1 MSRTTSRTNTNSRTT
16 SRTNVNVNNVN
27 TYCKV
32 CHDAGKMETEYRSH
46 SIRDRNSNLICPT
59 LLSLECRFCYKNGH
73 TIKYCPSNKSRD
85 RYERKVESRDKYKND
100 QKTKEQNSSSNLSK
114 LSRQSNKFA
123 YLCYDSDDDKQ
134 NKDKKQKK
142 NKKEDFP
149 QISVTIVKN
158 NTNSQIPMSYTSI
171 ISKTQEQV
179 LDAEKAHR
187 NKIYQAKVDADQRR
201 KELEEREK
209 QRKVESITIPISIP
223 RKKTVFSQISWADA
237 ESSDDDDCMN
247 DYINKNRIAS
257 SKSNYDSEDEDW

>member
-85 RYERKVESRDKYKND
+85 RYERKVESRVQYKNE
-100 QKTKEQNSSSNLSK
+100 QKTKEENSSSKIAN

-123 YLCYDSDDDKQ
+123 YLCYDSDDD
-134 NKDKKQKK
+134 DKKQKK
-142 NKKEDFP
+142 NKKEEFP
-149 QISVTIVKN
+149 QISVTIVKKT
-158 NTNSQIPMSYTSI
+158 TNSQIPMSYTTI

-201 KELEEREK
+201 KESEEREK
-209 QRKVESITIPISIP
+209 QRKVESTTIPIPISISIP
-223 RKKTVFSQISWADA
+223 HKKPVFSQISWADA
-237 ESSDDDDCMN
+237 ESSDDDCMN
-247 DYINKNRIAS
+247 DYINQNRIAS
-257 SKSNYDSEDEDW
+257 SNSNYDSEDEDW